1 MVKVKFNAENT
12 AIDTKHSKSADE
24 IVEMV
29 KDGNKV
35 LDYGCG
41 TGRNIRYIIENTNN
55 VITDGTDIVEQLE
68 KQYDKHDILRK
79 KGVCI
84 DVSSNIKN
92 NYYNYVLCSHV
103 LNVIESD
110 DIKLTVLQDIHNK
123 LVNNGIAIIEVRTKN
138 DVEGAKTKEKYGNG
152 YKIKKGN
159 SFTYQEVITKEKME
173 NLVNQVS
180 DFNILKH
187 ICNSSK
193 HIIVLEK
200 QI

>member
-12 AIDTKHSKSADE
+12 AIDTKHSKSASK

-29 KDGNKV
+29 KDGNKI

-68 KQYDKHDILRK
+68 KQHDKHDILRK

-92 NYYNYVLCSHV
+92 NYYNYILCSHV

-110 DIKLTVLQDIHNK
+110 TIKFNVLQDIHNK
-123 LVNNGIAIIEVRTKN
+123 LVNNGIAIIEVRTKK
-138 DVEGAKTKEKYGNG
+138 DVESAKTKEKYGNG
-152 YKIKKGN
+152 YKIKKSN
-159 SFTYQEVITKEKME
+159 SFTYQESITKEKME
-173 NLVNQVS
+173 ELVKNAGFEILEYV
-180 DFNILKH
+180 FNASNHIIILK
-187 ICNSSK
+187 K
-193 HIIVLEK
+193 
-200 QI
+200 